1 MDDLIREYAR
11 VVADGEWPEQRAGKH
26 PSAAKHLFGKLN
38 LLLGDFEPRNLPD
51 QMVHAETLRELTAAS
66 EARRARIHAT
76 TSSLPGV
83 VWLVMLVGAALALVG
98 ATTFVP
104 VDDRTAHVALVGLMA
119 AFVGLVV
126 FVTVAL
132 DHPFQG
138 AVTPSEDGFRLIA
151 SRPFGGL

>member
-1 MDDLIREYAR
+1 MMGWFFRQPL
-11 VVADGEWPEQRAGKH
+11 VP
-26 PSAAKHLFGKLN
+26 LF
-38 LLLGDFEPRNLPD
+38 
-51 QMVHAETLRELTAAS
+51 
-66 EARRARIHAT
+66 
-76 TSSLPGV
+76 
-83 VWLVMLVGAALALVG
+83 VMLVGAALALVG

-104 VDDRTAHVALVGLMA
+104 VDDRTADLAPVGLMA

-151 SRPFGGL
+151 DRPFGGG